1 MSSAIARVIVV
12 VMFALVAGQGPTAA
26 RTLAVPDTYPTIGA
40 ALAEAVAGD
49 FVLVSC
55 GVYRE
60 RNLRVPPG
68 VSLWSAT
75 LQPDCAVIDAEGRGR
90 VLEFVGCDST
100 TAVVGLTL
108 RGGRADALGG
118 LVLCRDAAPRLNR
131 CRLEGGQAERGGAL
145 ACTGERGPSLT
156 DCEIVGNTASDRGG
170 GVFWAAQASGSLTR
184 CTLVDNTALNVGG
197 GLAVSAAAELRL
209 QTCRAIGNA
218 AGVTGGGIWLGAG
231 RLDLR
236 DCVLA
241 RNAGG
246 LGGGAVASGAAR
258 VEMLGCTL
266 AENLTDRG
274 GAALYLHEGALAAR
288 RTLVAFNRPAAVAG
302 EPTIPPLVQQSN
314 VYGHAAG
321 DWTGPLAPL
330 AERSD
335 NFSADPLFCERGT
348 GLYDVRAGS
357 PCLPGNRPV
366 GEPVRIGARGQGCD

>member
-1 MSSAIARVIVV
+1 MPSAISRAIVIVV
-12 VMFALVAGQGPTAA
+12 FALIAGPWPATA
-26 RTLAVPDTYPTIGA
+26 RTLAVPDAYPTIGA
-40 ALAEAVAGD
+40 ALAEAAAGD

-108 RGGRADALGG
+108 RGGRADGLGG
-118 LVLCRDAAPRLNR
+118 LILCRDAAPRLSR
-131 CRLEGGQAERGGAL
+131 CRLERGRADRGGGL
-145 ACTGERGPSLT
+145 ACTGDRGPTLT
-156 DCEIVGNTASDRGG
+156 DCEIVGNAAGDRGG
-170 GVFWAAQASGSLTR
+170 GVFWAAEAAGRLTR
-184 CTLVDNTALNVGG
+184 CVLADNTALGVGG
-197 GLAVSAAAELRL
+197 GLAVVTAADLRL
-209 QTCRAIGNA
+209 EACRAIGNA

-246 LGGGAVASGAAR
+246 LGGGAVACGAAR

-266 AENLTDRG
+266 AENLADQG

-288 RTLVAFNRPAAVAG
+288 RTLVAFNQPAALAG
-302 EPTIPPLVQQSN
+302 EPTIPPQVQQSN
-314 VYGHAAG
+314 VYGHATG
-321 DWTGPLAPL
+321 DWAGSLAPL
-330 AERSD
+330 AVRPD
-335 NFSADPLFCERGT
+335 NFSADPLFCERGM

-357 PCLPGNRPV
+357 PCLPGNRPD
-366 GEPVRIGARGQGCD
+366 GAPVRIGARGQGCD